1 MRKAILM
8 ILAAAAAL
16 LTACE
21 SSGEGGEPASASS
34 APVPAADV
42 SNSTDELQNSES
54 FEISA
59 ASEAAPEKE
68 ESNLNIIITANGRE
82 FTAELYDNETAN
94 ALKKRLPLTL
104 EMSELN
110 GNEKYYYLPEGLPTN
125 SSKPSMIH
133 SGDIMLFG
141 SDCLVIFYED
151 FKTSYSYTP
160 IGKINDPDGLA
171 AALGGGG
178 VTVSFEGQGT

>member
-8 ILAAAAAL
+8 IIAAAAAL
-16 LTACE
+16 MSACE
-21 SSGEGGEPASASS
+21 SSGEGGEPASVSS

-54 FEISA
+54 SA

-68 ESNLNIIITANGRE
+68 ESDLNIIITANGRE
-82 FTAELYDNETAN
+82 FTAALYDNETAN

-133 SGDIMLFG
+133 AGDIMLFG
-141 SDCLVIFYED
+141 SDCLVIFYEN